1 MFGGM
6 FGKNLDILA
15 REMDV
20 SILRRSVIANN
31 IANSDTPEFKRS
43 EVTFESQLKRALD
56 SEKVVPFPQ
65 YITDRRHIAFQK
77 PMDYRQVAPQR
88 LLDYLTESKNN
99 GNNVDIE
106 QEGMDSLENELLYNT
121 LAQVISA
128 EISRVNVV
136 LK

>member
-20 SILRRSVIANN
+20 SALRRNVIANN
-31 IANSDTPEFKRS
+31 IANADTPEFKRS

-65 YITDRRHIAFQK
+65 YITDERHIAFQK
-77 PMDYRQVAPQR
+77 PLDYRQVKPQR

-106 QEGMDSLENELLYNT
+106 QEAMDSLENQLLYNT
-121 LAQVISA
+121 MAQVITS